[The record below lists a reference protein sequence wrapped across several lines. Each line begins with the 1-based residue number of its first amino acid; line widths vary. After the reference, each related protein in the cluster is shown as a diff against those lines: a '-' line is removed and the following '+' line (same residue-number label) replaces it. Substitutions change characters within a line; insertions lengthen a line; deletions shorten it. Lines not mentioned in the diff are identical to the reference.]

1 MNPEVERELAALSRR
16 VRKYLLDEARAQPLK
31 PAHLSEAAISYVTLG
46 GKHLRP
52 AMLTWSCIAM
62 GGTAREALPAAAAVE
77 LYHTW
82 TMIHDD
88 IIDRD
93 ERRRGGPTVHAQFQ
107 ERAARELNL
116 DPEAAA
122 HYGLSL
128 ALLAGDVGHAAAVTL
143 LRRCPAAE
151 RNPGLILRLVAELEG
166 EVLAAIASGE
176 ALDLLYAHRPIQ
188 SVSERQILS
197 MYTGKTARIYAFAAR
212 AGALLGCGQDQS
224 RDGQVKALERYGLL
238 CGIAYQL
245 QDDILGLIAD
255 ERRLGKPVGSD
266 IREGKRTTILCYAWR
281 HADRSERE
289 RLAQVLGNPCAN
301 GSQIRDAI
309 SILRRRQGLAH
320 TRRLARAYAAKAV
333 AALRPLPSSGAK
345 RLLTGIAWRMVRRAH

>member
-1 MNPEVERELAALSRR
+1 MNPDVERELAVLSRR
-16 VRKYLLDEARAQPLK
+16 VRRYLLDEAQAQPLK
-31 PAHLSEAAISYVTLG
+31 PAHLSEAAMSYVALG

-62 GGTAREALPAAAAVE
+62 GGSARDALPAAAAVE

-107 ERAARELNL
+107 ERAARELHL

-143 LRRCPAAE
+143 LRRCPLAE

-176 ALDLLYAHRPIQ
+176 ALDLLYAHCPIQ
-188 SVSERQILS
+188 SVSERQILN
-197 MYTGKTARIYAFAAR
+197 MYRGKTARIYAFAAR
-212 AGALLGCGQDQS
+212 AGALLGLGQNQ
-224 RDGQVKALERYGLL
+224 RLDGQVRALEHYGLL

-245 QDDILGLIAD
+245 QDDILGLVAD

-281 HADRSERE
+281 HASRGERE
-289 RLAQVLGNPCAN
+289 RLEQVLGNPCADAR
-301 GSQIRDAI
+301 QIRDAI

-320 TRRLARAYAAKAV
+320 TRRLARQYAARAI
-333 AALRPLPSSGAK
+333 AALAPLPASNAK
-345 RLLTGIAWRMVRRAH
+345 RLLAALAWRMVRRAH